1 MFVKREM
8 KSCHRCWE

>member
-1 MFVKREM
+1 MFVKREI